1 MTIAAACPVSAGACA
16 RRAGKPPLPG
26 CCRRA
31 DLEEGD
37 R

>member
-1 MTIAAACPVSAGACA
+1 MTIAAACPFSAGACA
-16 RRAGKPPLPG
+16 RRAGKPPLAG

-31 DLEEGD
+31 DLGEED